1 MTDNVLKTEIIV
13 DWSELDAFGHVNN
26 LQIMKYAQTAR
37 VHFLE
42 SLGLMQQF
50 IKDKKGPILAAIN
63 TQFLRP
69 LFYGGRVTVETKV
82 TGIGNTS
89 MKIHHRIV
97 NDKGSV
103 VAEVE
108 DVIVY
113 YDFLKDSKLP
123 ITPEIRE
130 KITVSDC

>member
-1 MTDNVLKTEIIV
+1 MTTEIII

-37 VHFLE
+37 VHYLE

-50 IKDKKGPILAAIN
+50 VKEKKGPILAAIN
-63 TQFLRP
+63 TQFRKP
-69 LFYGGRVTVETKV
+69 LFYGGRATVVTKV
-82 TGIGNTS
+82 TNIGNTS
-89 MKIHHRIV
+89 IKIHHTIQ
-97 NDKGSV
+97 NDQKET

-108 DVIVY
+108 DVVVF
-113 YDFLKDSKLP
+113 YDFIKETKLQ

-130 KITVSDC
+130 KITVYND

>member
-1 MTDNVLKTEIIV
+1 MENQKAILRTEIII

-37 VHFLE
+37 VHYLE

-50 IKDKKGPILAAIN
+50 LEEKKGPILAAIN
-63 TQFLRP
+63 TQFRKP
-69 LFYGGRVTVETKV
+69 LFYGGRALVETKV
-82 TGIGNTS
+82 TNIGNTS
-89 MKIHHRIV
+89 IKLQHRIL
-97 NDKGSV
+97 NDKGEI

-113 YDFLKDSKLP
+113 YDFVKNSKLSVSA
-123 ITPEIRE
+123 EIRA
-130 KITVSDC
+130 KIGLN